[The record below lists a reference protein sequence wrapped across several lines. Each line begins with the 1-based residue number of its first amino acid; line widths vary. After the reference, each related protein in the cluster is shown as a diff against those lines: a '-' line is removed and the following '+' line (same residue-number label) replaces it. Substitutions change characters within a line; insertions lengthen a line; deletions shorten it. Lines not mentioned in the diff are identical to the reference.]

1 LSENV
6 DPLTVERRV
15 PDDSYFDADVL
26 LYTSIVPLPELI
38 CRVLV
43 ASLRY
48 MVPDVTVPEDKAICP
63 IACWVGPPK
72 VNANT
77 TLRHPDTHLRKG
89 WTGFQLY

>member
-1 LSENV
+1 
-6 DPLTVERRV
+6 
-15 PDDSYFDADVL
+15 
-26 LYTSIVPLPELI
+26 
-38 CRVLV
+38 
-43 ASLRY
+43 

-77 TLRHPDTHLRKG
+77 TLRHADTHLRKG